1 MIKTIQVSERD
12 RKMLELLALGE
23 SSKGIAKKLGYRA
36 GTMRVYLHELY
47 RKLKVPNKTAAVV
60 WYFDNMRAPQ
70 PQPAI
75 ESAREGGPSLEEGV
89 GEVAVRTDLFTALG
103 SMSLFVGP
111 YGKLWQT
118 AARLK
123 GTKLDVAAEARSRQV
138 RRLWEALLRGDFA
151 FAKRRY
157 DDGDALRVDAVPEGL
172 LLATMLATGGYSS
185 AAARTIGALTRARR
199 EQPGLNAAEH
209 EMLVALREASDS
221 GAHEAFAGVHRIAG
235 KSNVEPLRHL
245 ALAALHYLHRARGE
259 TDAAKRAAEALWV
272 EAETCQQ
279 HLQAMG
285 ERPLYRDA
293 SLVLPV
299 GATPRTAT
307 GRRKEATTTR

>member
-1 MIKTIQVSERD
+1 MTKTIQVSERD

-60 WYFDNMRAPQ
+60 WYFDNMRAPP
-70 PQPAI
+70 PQPAP
-75 ESAREGGPSLEEGV
+75 EAASAGGLSLEEGM
-89 GEVAVRTDLFTALG
+89 GDLALRTDLFTAMG

-111 YGKLWQT
+111 YGKLWQV

-123 GTKLDVAAEARSRQV
+123 GTKLDPAGEARSREA

-151 FAKRRY
+151 YAKRRY
-157 DDGDALRVDAVPEGL
+157 DEGDALRVDAVPEGL

-185 AAARTIGALTRARR
+185 AAARTVGELTRARR
-199 EQPGLNAAEH
+199 EQPALNAAEQ
-209 EMLVALREASDS
+209 ELLVALREASDS
-221 GAHEAFAGVHRIAG
+221 GAQEAIAGVHRIAS
-235 KSNVEPLRHL
+235 KSNAEPLRHL
-245 ALAALHYLHRARGE
+245 AIAALHYLHRARGE
-259 TDAAKRAAEALWV
+259 AEPAKRAAEALWV

-285 ERPLYRDA
+285 ERPLYPEA
-293 SLVLPV
+293 SLTLSSI
-299 GATPRTAT
+299 AAKAIA
-307 GRRKEATTTR
+307 GRRKESSAVK

>member
-1 MIKTIQVSERD
+1 MTKTIQVSERD

-70 PQPAI
+70 PPALDR
-75 ESAREGGPSLEEGV
+75 APEGGPTLEEGM
-89 GEVAVRTDLFTALG
+89 GELALRTDLFTALG

-123 GTKLDVAAEARSRQV
+123 GTKLDGAAEARSRQV

-151 FAKRRY
+151 LAKRRY
-157 DDGDALRVDAVPEGL
+157 DDGDALRVEAVPEGL

-185 AAARTIGALTRARR
+185 AAARTVGELTRARR
-199 EQPGLNAAEH
+199 EQPGLNATEQ
-209 EMLVALREASDS
+209 ELLGALREASDS

-279 HLQAMG
+279 HLQTMG
-285 ERPLYRDA
+285 ERPLYREA
-293 SLVLPV
+293 SLMLPAV
-299 GATPRTAT
+299 SVQKTTT
-307 GRRKEATTTR
+307 GRRKEASTAR